1 LKGIHVEPTIISG
14 SGNPALAQAIAA
26 SLNLPLTRRRI
37 SRSPDGELR
46 VEIEDTVRARDVY
59 VVQPTG
65 PPLDENLMELLFL
78 ADACRRSGALHVTA
92 VVPYFG
98 YARQDRSIA
107 GQQALGARLVPDLMR
122 VAGVGRVVAVDLH
135 TTAVET
141 AFGIAVEHLS
151 AVRTICKAIAAA
163 PPDAVVVA
171 ADMGALRM
179 AERYA
184 HLLGL
189 PLAIVAK
196 VRISDDKVVA
206 RNVIGEV
213 RNRRPIIVD
222 DMIITGAT
230 VEAALNAVVGL
241 GAIPE
246 AIVAAIH
253 GLMVGA
259 AAERLLALP
268 IRRMLVT
275 DSVPAPSNL
284 TIPLEVVSLAPLLGQ
299 VISRLHVGERLGDLI
314 DGN

>member
-1 LKGIHVEPTIISG
+1 VEPTIISG
-14 SGNPALAQAIAA
+14 SGNQALAQAIAA

-37 SRSPDGELR
+37 LRSPDGELR

-59 VVQPTG
+59 LVQPTG
-65 PPLDENLMELLFL
+65 PPLDENLIELLFL

-92 VVPYFG
+92 AVPYFG

-122 VAGVGRVVAVDLH
+122 MAGVGRVVAVDLH

-151 AVRTICKAIAAA
+151 AVRMICKAIAAA

-213 RNRRPIIVD
+213 RNRRPIVVD
-222 DMIITGAT
+222 DIIITGAT
-230 VEAALNAVVGL
+230 IEAALNAVVGL
-241 GAIPE
+241 GATPE
-246 AIVAAIH
+246 AIVAATH

-259 AAERLLALP
+259 AAERLRALP

-275 DSVPAPSNL
+275 DSVPVPSNL
-284 TIPLEVVSLAPLLGQ
+284 NIPLEVVSLAPLLGQ
-299 VISRLHVGERLGDLI
+299 VISRLHAGERLGDLI